1 MTVCQEPVPGA
12 VPGPAPAE
20 LEFATSGSTGE
31 PQRWL
36 RTLAQVDAETE
47 LLIGLCADESAD
59 QGVDG
64 VLSFAPPRHLY
75 GHLMSLAL
83 PRRLEVPCLQAGL
96 TAPLA
101 RTVARWRR
109 PLIAAVPAAFAV
121 LGRCLPELAGAE
133 RITLVHSSAVLP
145 PAGLKLLA
153 DLGERARLVELFG
166 STETG
171 LIATRPGGTEDWTL
185 AADTRFAM
193 DSESDQLRVSSPRLA
208 RRPDGPPPTATT
220 TGDLVTVLNGRT
232 FRWRGRSN
240 RLVKV
245 NGVRVGLDR
254 VAARLSEA
262 VPGVPISCR
271 AEPDPL
277 RGEWFT
283 VHAGTDDPRVL
294 AELAAAV
301 RALPAA
307 ERPRALLPLPPD
319 GRSR

>member
-1 MTVCQEPVPGA
+1 MTVRQD
-12 VPGPAPAE
+12 PAE

-36 RTLAQVDAETE
+36 RGAAQVEAEAE
-47 LLIGLCADESAD
+47 LLIRLCAAD
-59 QGVDG
+59 GVDG

-109 PLIAAVPAAFAV
+109 PLIAVVPAAFAV
-121 LGRCLPELAGAE
+121 LSRCLPELAAAE
-133 RITLVHSSAVLP
+133 RIVLVHSSAVLP
-145 PAGLKLLA
+145 PAGLRLLA
-153 DLGERARLVELFG
+153 ELGERAALIELFG

-171 LIATRPGGTEDWTL
+171 LIASRTGGTGDWTL
-185 AADTRFAM
+185 AEDTRFA
-193 DSESDQLRVSSPRLA
+193 SGQGAGELCVESPRLA
-208 RRPDGPPPTATT
+208 HRPDLPPPSVAA
-220 TGDLVTVLNGRT
+220 TGDLVTVLDERT
-232 FRWRGRSN
+232 FRWHGRSN

-254 VAARLSEA
+254 VAARLAEA
-262 VPGVPISCR
+262 VPGVAISCR

-283 VHAGTDDPRVL
+283 VHAETEDPRL
-294 AELAAAV
+294 RAELAAAV

-307 ERPRALLPLPPD
+307 EQPRALLLFPPT
-319 GRSR
+319 GRSDD